1 MTTLFDR
8 FIGYFGLTRRDVT
21 TINDVEETYTP
32 YSLQNLYTTRYF
44 EEENSPA
51 KTDGTRVA
59 IQNQAIKSPE
69 IRAILRTQALGIF
82 GSGLTIQFIHKNKEL
97 TKTVEW
103 FFKEWQKKENCDLQG
118 MRSFTDMLDLASD
131 EIQRAGGVIYRH
143 HYNPEWKF
151 GYKIEII
158 PVANIDFQK
167 HDPQKNLFNGHQL
180 DKDGARSGIW
190 FKNSTTSE
198 SVFVSA
204 SELVV
209 YIPMWVD
216 AKQLTPVAMLTPIAL
231 QLKSLDDY
239 RNSEVQMS
247 IKAAN
252 RPFFWFTQLFSDVL
266 GKARN
271 TFQQNGSS
279 DKTSAAA
286 AEQIKTLASS
296 KLTKEQLVA
305 LPQDDKIQQVVTDR
319 APILDSLR
327 EESGEAIAGAVGT
340 PVSFL
345 RNSAKGNNFASL
357 KALTQIFE
365 KQCEKDFGKFIEH
378 IIRDVIAER
387 LLKMAPLV
395 GVPISVINNPRE
407 WEITYMPTTGRIDIS
422 PQDSMKQHT
431 AGLEAGITTIDSIA
445 TKAGMTGDEL
455 MQQVA
460 DEKAKQEYLLQEAR
474 KKYGLPDTQPV
485 VQQTPDTNVQEQSSA
500 KIDEYA
506 SLIKGI

>member
-1 MTTLFDR
+1 
-8 FIGYFGLTRRDVT
+8 
-21 TINDVEETYTP
+21 
-32 YSLQNLYTTRYF
+32 
-44 EEENSPA
+44 
-51 KTDGTRVA
+51 
-59 IQNQAIKSPE
+59 
-69 IRAILRTQALGIF
+69 
-82 GSGLTIQFIHKNKEL
+82 
-97 TKTVEW
+97 
-103 FFKEWQKKENCDLQG
+103 
-118 MRSFTDMLDLASD
+118 
-131 EIQRAGGVIYRH
+131 
-143 HYNPEWKF
+143 
-151 GYKIEII
+151 
-158 PVANIDFQK
+158 
-167 HDPQKNLFNGHQL
+167 
-180 DKDGARSGIW
+180 
-190 FKNSTTSE
+190 
-198 SVFVSA
+198 
-204 SELVV
+204 
-209 YIPMWVD
+209 MWVD

-474 KKYGLPDTQPV
+474 KKYELPD
-485 VQQTPDTNVQEQSSA
+485 VQQAPQQTTDTNVQEQSSA

-506 SLIKGI
+506 LLIKGI